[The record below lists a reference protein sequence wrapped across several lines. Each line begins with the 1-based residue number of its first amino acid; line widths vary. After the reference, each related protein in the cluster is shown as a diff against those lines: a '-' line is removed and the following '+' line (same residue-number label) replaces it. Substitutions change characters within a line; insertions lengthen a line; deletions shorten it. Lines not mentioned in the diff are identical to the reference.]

1 MNPDSKRRFRKIG
14 LVALS
19 AVAFLTVGIWMF
31 VRSNPLIFNESFL
44 EHAHCMKQT
53 TSLLQMYAHDHN
65 GKFPSH
71 TNGYVDALMLMESQW
86 PLLFTGPG
94 YDIAPVIT
102 AWKAGQD
109 IPETEL
115 GRVYVQGLDDK
126 DDANIAI
133 VFDKLPTPGGD
144 HCHGLSRLRAP
155 LVREVGLIDGSM
167 ERILEKDWPKFSRK
181 QIDLLVTAG
190 IPKEKAEAYYSEQP
204 KPELAALAKKYSNR

>member
-1 MNPDSKRRFRKIG
+1 MNSDSKKRVRQLRIAA
-14 LVALS
+14 LVLVPVLSVALW
-19 AVAFLTVGIWMF
+19 AF
-31 VRSNPLIFNESFL
+31 VRTNPLIFNESFFGH
-44 EHAHCMKQT
+44 EHCMKQT
-53 TSLLQMYAHDHN
+53 TSLLRMYAHDHN

-71 TNGYVDALMLMESQW
+71 TNGYADALMLMENQW
-86 PLLFTGPG
+86 PLLLTGPG
-94 YDIAPVIT
+94 YDIALVVT

-109 IPETEL
+109 IPEAEL
-115 GRVYVQGLDDK
+115 GRVYVQGLDEK
-126 DDANIAI
+126 DDVNIVI

-167 ERILEKDWPKFSRK
+167 EKILEKDWPKFSRK